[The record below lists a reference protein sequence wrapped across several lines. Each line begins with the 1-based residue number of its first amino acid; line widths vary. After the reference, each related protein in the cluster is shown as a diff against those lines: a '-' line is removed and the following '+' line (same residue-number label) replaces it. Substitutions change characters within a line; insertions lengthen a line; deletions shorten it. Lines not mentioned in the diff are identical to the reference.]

1 MNKVWIVSFPRSGN
15 TFFRNILFHVYG
27 INSLEDETIID
38 SKSNKHVYVKTHELP
53 FQLTNYNRKK
63 DKVVYLVRDG
73 RDSVCS
79 LAYKRKIMID
89 PDSDLN
95 HNFHEAIQAERGSF
109 FGGWGINI
117 LFWLKENPIIIRF
130 EDLIENPRKIFE
142 ENLER
147 QLNLPK
153 ANWSELPT
161 FNKQKSG
168 LTHFGNIK
176 MENVKDFPNLFFRKG
191 QIGNWKD
198 EMNVDYQKMFNEKY
212 SSYLH
217 AFGYDIE
224 GNINTIQHDLL
235 DKIKK
240 DTSSRISFRSKKTLW
255 AIKDKIKSKIK
266 NGI

>member
-1 MNKVWIVSFPRSGN
+1 MNKVWIASFPRSGN
-15 TFFRNILFHVYG
+15 TFIRNVLFHVYG
-27 INSLEDETIID
+27 IDSLEFE
-38 SKSNKHVYVKTHELP
+38 KHLATRKNINFIKTHYLP
-53 FQLTNYNRKK
+53 FELSTYDRKK

-73 RDSVCS
+73 RDSICS

-89 PDSDLN
+89 TDSDLN

-130 EDLIENPRKIFE
+130 EDLIENPRKVFE
-142 ENLER
+142 EKLEK

-153 ANWSELPT
+153 ANWDELPT
-161 FNKQKSG
+161 FTKQKSG
-168 LTHFGNIK
+168 LSRFGNIK
-176 MENVKDFPNLFFRKG
+176 MENVEDFPNLFFRKG
-191 QIGNWKD
+191 QIGNWKY
-198 EMNVDYQKMFNEKY
+198 EMDVDHQKMFNEKY
-212 SSYLH
+212 LRYLH

-224 GNINTIQHDLL
+224 GNINTIQPDKL

-240 DTSSRISFRSKKTLW
+240 DNLSRISFRYKKNLW
-255 AIKDKIKSKIK
+255 DLKDKIKTKIK